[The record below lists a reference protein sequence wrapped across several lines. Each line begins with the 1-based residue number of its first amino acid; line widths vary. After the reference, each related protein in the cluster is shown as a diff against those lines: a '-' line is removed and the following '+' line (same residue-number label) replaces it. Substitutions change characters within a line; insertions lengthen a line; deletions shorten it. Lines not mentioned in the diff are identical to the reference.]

1 MTFAVGTLT
10 FNVSASSVRNQVSLN
25 LMDPSSGGTRITS
38 PAMVLFEERDESS
51 NYQAIVLTSG
61 GAGISTSGAQITDS
75 DFTWNTD
82 TDMGNPGSA
91 WGAVGLQS
99 ESKDD
104 LYYMED
110 QWGTKIETDDS
121 HTNAYS
127 VTVIYLDEQEI
138 GRAHI

>member
-82 TDMGNPGSA
+82 TDMGNSGSA
-91 WGAVGLQS
+91 WGAVGL
-99 ESKDD
+99 
-104 LYYMED
+104 
-110 QWGTKIETDDS
+110 
-121 HTNAYS
+121 
-127 VTVIYLDEQEI
+127 
-138 GRAHI
+138 